1 MTADLYQTLAKYT
14 TRHAR
19 LKDVFLAWHT
29 TTKELPKFGNPP
41 LLASMEIGEIGADGL
56 DPDTFKVSLAGTTV
70 YVRFAFLPGQKDGE
84 DGVLQAY
91 VLEPISEDPV
101 FLHPISFKGT
111 GAVQMTM
118 PDGDQVMLGEQ
129 HSAFFVIALLMK
141 AALER
146 K

>member
-1 MTADLYQTLAKYT
+1 MAGEPYQTLSTYT

-19 LKDVFLAWHT
+19 LKDVFLAWHA
-29 TTKELPKFGNPP
+29 TTKELPTFGNPP
-41 LLASMEIGEIGADGL
+41 LLASMQIGEIGADDL
-56 DPDTFKVSLAGTTV
+56 DPDTFKVSLAGTTA
-70 YVRFAFLPGQKDGE
+70 YVRFAFLPGQKHGE

-101 FLHPISFKGT
+101 FLQPISFKGT

-118 PDGDQVMLGEQ
+118 PNGDQVMLGER
-129 HSAFFVIALLMK
+129 HGAFFVIALLMK